1 MADGVVER
9 RVAVLV
15 SQRHAG
21 RVGDEQLDGL
31 ELALARGDMER
42 GPAVGVRLVH
52 VEPDPQEPLHLL
64 QLPSRRSP
72 AERGD
77 MLRLPPLV
85 EECHLLLD
93 VGEDDRIEV
102 VVVLRRLLVV
112 CWQADLILLRL
123 VLLRLILL
131 RLVLVRPEACIAP
144 RIAACSGCTPR
155 MLRELKLP
163 QRVLRDDLLVV
174 RVRLEHGHDLRSNQP
189 QADRARATAGASS
202 VDVANSEEEGEIA
215 DASAR
220 PDGLVVDRDAVGVLD
235 DLIDEADDHKV
246 HLVRDHVRLE
256 QKLLRTEVDLPQQP
270 LDVGLELGA
279 AALEEHD
286 VVEALARHGR
296 RHLEPQG
303 VRDRVKDL
311 RRADEVA
318 SSRRP
323 LEVAANL

>member
-93 VGEDDRIEV
+93 VGEDDRVV
-102 VVVLRRLLVV
+102 VVVL
-112 CWQADLILLRL
+112 
-123 VLLRLILL
+123 
-131 RLVLVRPEACIAP
+131 
-144 RIAACSGCTPR
+144 
-155 MLRELKLP
+155 
-163 QRVLRDDLLVV
+163 
-174 RVRLEHGHDLRSNQP
+174 HH
-189 QADRARATAGASS
+189 
-202 VDVANSEEEGEIA
+202 
-215 DASAR
+215 
-220 PDGLVVDRDAVGVLD
+220 
-235 DLIDEADDHKV
+235 
-246 HLVRDHVRLE
+246 
-256 QKLLRTEVDLPQQP
+256 
-270 LDVGLELGA
+270 
-279 AALEEHD
+279 
-286 VVEALARHGR
+286 
-296 RHLEPQG
+296 
-303 VRDRVKDL
+303 
-311 RRADEVA
+311 
-318 SSRRP
+318 
-323 LEVAANL
+323 